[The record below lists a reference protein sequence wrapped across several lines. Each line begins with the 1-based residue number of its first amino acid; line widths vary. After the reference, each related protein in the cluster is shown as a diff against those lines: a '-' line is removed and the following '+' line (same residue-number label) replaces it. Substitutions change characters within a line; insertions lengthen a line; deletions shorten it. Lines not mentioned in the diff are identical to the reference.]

1 MEETIVKKIFKV
13 LLLTGILA
21 ICAAGCGQKTVQDD
35 RGELVRAGEI
45 SPACFCVEGK
55 R

>member
-35 RGELVRAGEI
+35 RGELVRAGES